1 MLPVQQARPE
11 FDTLGST
18 AGEVARQHADREAAG
33 GAIPGPAPSELIM
46 PVGDPMGKKLLKTMG
61 WREGQGV
68 GSRVRRKR
76 RLPVLAGGDESEEDL
91 PEQARAGLGRKAR
104 ELVEK
109 GGLTFAPENTD
120 LKAQMVVAK
129 TNLHGIGH
137 EPFKDAPE
145 FRASRGFRDATVV
158 ARGVY
163 STGALV
169 VRDKD
174 ADPATLTLTKVGLS
188 REPPAGSALDRG
200 SRGSHGFV
208 LDDEEDDVY
217 EEGFG
222 KEAYDEALEADGR
235 NTAAESSLKTA
246 KAWASGEADGEEGPR
261 LASRRYAR
269 CPSDGRLPPVGFIVA
284 SRPDDTQKH
293 WPPPIPPANFQ
304 PVCSFDDSMLN
315 PLRIP
320 TRGGISAG
328 LDAPRRAQLLGES
341 RPLPPGDA
349 SSVPPVLPQQDSP
362 GLPQGSSALSFLSPS
377 ARKKLLDAARGG
389 GAPLGASSSST
400 TASTTVARAGGVA
413 AAAAAAV
420 ERRTGACSQVSYC
433 CPRACTMMLRAPG
446 WTHIGAR
453 FLRKRYKT
461 VYDVADAW

>member
-1 MLPVQQARPE
+1 
-11 FDTLGST
+11 
-18 AGEVARQHADREAAG
+18 
-33 GAIPGPAPSELIM
+33 
-46 PVGDPMGKKLLKTMG
+46 MGKKLLKTMG

-76 RLPVLAGGDESEEDL
+76 RRPVQAGGYESEEDL

-109 GGLTFAPENTD
+109 GGLTFAPKNTD

-145 FRASRGFRDATVV
+145 FGASRGLRDSTAVT
-158 ARGVY
+158 RGVY

-169 VRDKD
+169 VRASD
-174 ADPATLTLTKVGLS
+174 ADQASLTKVGLS
-188 REPPAGSALDRG
+188 REPPAASVVDRG

-208 LDDEEDDVY
+208 LDDAEDDVY

-222 KEAYDEALEADGR
+222 KEAYDDALEADGG
-235 NTAAESSLKTA
+235 NTASESSLVKTA
-246 KAWASGEADGEEGPR
+246 KAWASGGADGEEEPT

-284 SRPDDTQKH
+284 SRPDGMQKH
-293 WPPPIPPANFQ
+293 WPPPIPPADFQ
-304 PVCSFDDSMLN
+304 PVCSFDDSVVN
-315 PLRIP
+315 PLRISAK
-320 TRGGISAG
+320 GGDGAG

-349 SSVPPVLPQQDSP
+349 SSVPPGLPQQDSP

-377 ARKKLLDAARGG
+377 ARKKLLDAASGA
-389 GAPLGASSSST
+389 GAPSGGSSSSRS
-400 TASTTVARAGGVA
+400 ASTAVARAGGA
-413 AAAAAAV
+413 AAPV
-420 ERRTGACSQVSYC
+420 ERRPGAGLQVRYYYLLASVQYYF
-433 CPRACTMMLRAPG
+433 LRA
-446 WTHIGAR
+446 R
-453 FLRKRYKT
+453 LEE
-461 VYDVADAW
+461 